1 MAAQNPYKTK
11 QFLKL
16 QKEWQKKLV
25 KSGFED
31 AEQDEDNLKFW
42 SNQFVV
48 QRSLD
53 SFESKQEYYYLA
65 TQFLNDHEFATRRER
80 VIWEYHANGM
90 SYLDIIKTLKKVKIR
105 MTNAEVG
112 NIVRTSRKAM
122 EKLYKITKWV
132 NLTVFIILDQQYQG
146 IET

>member
-122 EKLYKITKWV
+122 EKLYKITK
-132 NLTVFIILDQQYQG
+132 
-146 IET
+146 